1 MQKYELCCGV
11 IGSPAG
17 KTSLPRILSQS
28 VVSAKKVVRVDRL
41 LFGRFPMNK
50 VFVAKNPAEAHFC
63 ERPIGTVGIDAEGSF
78 ISSAT
83 LSQLF
88 RSYTRRRIMY
98 DSTTNYDA
106 IYDDGTYA

>member
-1 MQKYELCCGV
+1 
-11 IGSPAG
+11 
-17 KTSLPRILSQS
+17 
-28 VVSAKKVVRVDRL
+28 
-41 LFGRFPMNK
+41 MNK
-50 VFVAKNPAEAHFC
+50 VFVAHNPAEAHFV
-63 ERPIGTVGIDAEGSF
+63 RGTVGIDAEGSF
-78 ISSAT
+78 ISSST